1 MTETTAITTPQTFQE
16 RMYGR
21 VKELLGELLTEE
33 EAKQLV
39 DKAIQDALF
48 SSKKIYNSYGSLVRE
63 EPPQFVELV
72 KNEIEPIVKNA
83 VDKWIVEHQEDI
95 NQTIEKVIQDG
106 ILSACYRSFE
116 EHMKKPMWNFQSQ
129 IQQIFNKIGGV

>member
-48 SSKKIYNSYGSLVRE
+48 SSKKIYNTYGSQVRE

-72 KNEIEPIVKNA
+72 KNEVQPIVKNA
-83 VDKWIVEHQEDI
+83 VDKWIAEHQEEV

-106 ILSACYRSFE
+106 ILSACYKSFE
-116 EHMKKPMWNFQSQ
+116 QHMQQPMWNLQTEVY
-129 IQQIFNKIGGV
+129 KIISKLGGV

>member
-48 SSKKIYNSYGSLVRE
+48 STKKIYNSYGSFITE
-63 EPPQFVELV
+63 EPPQFIELV
-72 KNEIEPIVKNA
+72 KEQVQPIVKDA
-83 VDKWIVEHQEDI
+83 VDKWISEHQEEVT
-95 NQTIEKVIQDG
+95 QTIEKVIQDG
-106 ILSACYRSFE
+106 ILSACYKSFE
-116 EHMKKPMWNFQSQ
+116 AHMKQPMWNLQSEVSR
-129 IQQIFNKIGGV
+129 ILTKIGGA